1 MGIHGNTKT
10 SRGLGVL
17 EFDDFEFG
25 VAAVVPDLVAFS
37 LERLGENVAGN
48 EEDVASEKRCGGAT
62 AGGEGL
68 GGVWGILECMT
79 TGGFGDNDSAKR
91 DEAGSV
97 LVDEVV
103 K

>member
-1 MGIHGNTKT
+1 M
-10 SRGLGVL
+10 L

-37 LERLGENVAGN
+37 LERFGENVAGN
-48 EEDVASEKRCGGAT
+48 EEDVASERRCGGAT
-62 AGGEGL
+62 AGGEGF

-79 TGGFGDNDSAKR
+79 TGGFGDNDGAKR
-91 DEAGSV
+91 DEVRSA